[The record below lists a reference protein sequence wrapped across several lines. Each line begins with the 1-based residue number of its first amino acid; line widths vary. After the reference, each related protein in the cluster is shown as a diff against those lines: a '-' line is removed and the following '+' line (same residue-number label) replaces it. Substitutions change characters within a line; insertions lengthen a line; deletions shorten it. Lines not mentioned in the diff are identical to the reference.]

1 MMSRQ
6 QKIRKGI
13 IQFYKSKGES
23 FSTSELLIYIHKRI
37 KTTFVMPD
45 TVMREMRQLRQDK
58 ILDYNCPNKP
68 DMIYYILKKPA

>member
-1 MMSRQ
+1 M
-6 QKIRKGI
+6 ID
-13 IQFYKSKGES
+13 KSHI
-23 FSTSELLIYIHKRI
+23 LANIHKRI